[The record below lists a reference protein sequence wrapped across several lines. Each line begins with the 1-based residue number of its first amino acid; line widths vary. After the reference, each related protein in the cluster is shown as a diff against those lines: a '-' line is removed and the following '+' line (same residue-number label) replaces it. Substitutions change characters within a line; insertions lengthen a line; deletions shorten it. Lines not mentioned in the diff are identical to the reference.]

1 LLAKDL
7 LMTVDTTPSPAAR
20 LWLLGERL
28 TNALTWLQPLALLA
42 ARWYVA
48 AVFFRAGLSKL
59 RDWDSTLALFADEY
73 RVPLLNPT
81 VAAFL
86 GTGAELVLPVLL
98 VLGLFGRAAAAGL
111 TILNVVAVISLMDVP
126 DAALMG
132 HVFWGSLLAALLLWG
147 PGPLSLD
154 RRIVPW
160 LRGRIVGSSA

>member
-1 LLAKDL
+1 
-7 LMTVDTTPSPAAR
+7 MTVDTTPSPAAR

-86 GTGAELVLPVLL
+86 GTGAELVLPALL

>member
-1 LLAKDL
+1 MIIDS
-7 LMTVDTTPSPAAR
+7 TPSPAAR

-28 TNALTWLQPLALLA
+28 TGVLTWLQPLALLA

-48 AVFFRAGLSKL
+48 GVFFRSGLSKL

-73 RVPLLNPT
+73 HVPLLSPT

-98 VLGLFGRAAAAGL
+98 VLGLFGRPAAAGL
-111 TILNVVAVISLMDVP
+111 AALNVVAVISLMDVP

-132 HVFWGSLLAALLLWG
+132 HVFWGSLLFALLLWG

-154 RRIVPW
+154 KRVTPWLRRRIVGP
-160 LRGRIVGSSA
+160 LGGI

>member
-1 LLAKDL
+1 
-7 LMTVDTTPSPAAR
+7 MTVETTPSPAAR

-59 RDWDSTLALFADEY
+59 RDWESTLALFADEY

-111 TILNVVAVISLMDVP
+111 TVLNVVAVVSLMDVP

-132 HVFWGSLLAALLLWG
+132 HVFWGSLLFALLLWG

-154 RRIVPW
+154 KRMLPW
-160 LRGRIVGSSA
+160 LRGRIVGPVG

>member
-1 LLAKDL
+1 
-7 LMTVDTTPSPAAR
+7 MTVDTTPSPAAR
-20 LWLLGERL
+20 VWLLGERL

-111 TILNVVAVISLMDVP
+111 TVLNVVAVISLMDVP

-154 RRIVPW
+154 RRMVPW
-160 LRGRIVGSSA
+160 LRGRIVGCSADLR

>member
-1 LLAKDL
+1 
-7 LMTVDTTPSPAAR
+7 MTVDTTPSPAAR

-98 VLGLFGRAAAAGL
+98 VLGLFGRGAAAGL
-111 TILNVVAVISLMDVP
+111 GVLNVVAVISLMDVP

-132 HVFWGSLLAALLLWG
+132 HVYWGSLLFALLLWG

-154 RRIVPW
+154 KRMAPW
-160 LRGRIVGSSA
+160 LRGRIVGPAS

>member
-1 LLAKDL
+1 
-7 LMTVDTTPSPAAR
+7 MTVDTTPSPAAR

>member
-1 LLAKDL
+1 
-7 LMTVDTTPSPAAR
+7 MTVDTPPSPATR

-59 RDWDSTLALFADEY
+59 RDWESTLALFADEY

-98 VLGLFGRAAAAGL
+98 VLGLFGRGAAAGL
-111 TILNVVAVISLMDVP
+111 GVLNVVAVISLMDVP

-132 HVFWGSLLAALLLWG
+132 HVFWGSLLFALLLWG
-147 PGPLSLD
+147 PGSLSLD
-154 RRIVPW
+154 NRMVPW
-160 LRGRIVGSSA
+160 LRGRIVGPVD